1 MTRVKMVVGVFL
13 KNLAVQGKLIGV
25 LIIYVNGYGRKKN
38 EMRVDKYK
46 IVEVKIDDAESAD
59 RLITILENP
68 VDQWEVI
75 SATHC
80 ANGIQYLLRQVIL
93 S

>member
-1 MTRVKMVVGVFL
+1 MRLSIKSVAEK
-13 KNLAVQGKLIGV
+13 KIGV
-25 LIIYVNGYGRKKN
+25 LIFYANGYGRKKN
-38 EMRVDKYK
+38 EMRIDKYK
-46 IVEVKIDDAESAD
+46 IVEVKTDDAESAD

-80 ANGIQYLLRQVIL
+80 ANGIQYLLRSVTL

>member
-1 MTRVKMVVGVFL
+1 
-13 KNLAVQGKLIGV
+13 
-25 LIIYVNGYGRKKN
+25 
-38 EMRVDKYK
+38 MRVDKYK

-80 ANGIQYLLRQVIL
+80 ANGIQYLLRQVSL